1 MYRRKVLLTTVAVFA
16 IGVAFA
22 AQPPTHGADW
32 RESQSRRQRTPWVPG
47 ADSPMSAHEPSVSAL
62 SPPR

>member
-1 MYRRKVLLTTVAVFA
+1 MYRRKVLLTTAAVFA

-22 AQPPTHGADW
+22 AQPKPGAD
-32 RESQSRRQRTPWVPG
+32 SRDSVSRQRTPWVPG
-47 ADSPMSAHEPSVSAL
+47 ASSPMSAHEPSVPAL

>member
-1 MYRRKVLLTTVAVFA
+1 MHRRKVTVAAVAVFA

-22 AQPPTHGADW
+22 AQPTSLRADW
-32 RESQSRRQRTPWVPG
+32 GKGLPRQGSPWVPG
-47 ADSPMSAHEPSVSAL
+47 SDTLMSAHEPAVSPV